1 MAVQIQIRRGIGT
14 EWSNVNPI
22 LADGEIAYDKTNK
35 QLKIGDGSSN
45 WITLPYFTPGA
56 PVTIGL
62 DTQVTQLVVA
72 GVITAQSYVSTAST
86 GTAPISVTST
96 TLNTNFNADL
106 LDGQHGTYYRNA
118 SNINAGTLSTTVF
131 PTSISFDTLTIN
143 QYASFNNLTA
153 SGIATFGSSVKID
166 SNTGIVTANQY
177 QGSSI
182 NLTGVG
188 IITASYY
195 DGSTIKLESSTGI
208 VTATSYRGDGSQ
220 LTGIVTS
227 IVAGNNVSISSSTG
241 QVTISATGG
250 GGGSGSGIGT
260 PLSTDPDDPLNLIY
274 KTPKSTTIPPNTL
287 SVVTSDTASGNIAF
301 TRLDSIVVS
310 TGSTLTVSTGTT
322 FIMNVL
328 NIF

>member
-14 EWSNVNPI
+14 EWSSVNPI
-22 LADGEIAYDKTNK
+22 LADGEIAYDKTSK
-35 QLKIGDGSSN
+35 QLKIGDGSSD

-72 GVITAQSYVSTAST
+72 GVITAQSYVSTAVT

-106 LDGQHGTYYRNA
+106 LDGQHGSYYRNA

-131 PTSISFDTLTIN
+131 PSSISFDNLTIN
-143 QYASFNNLTA
+143 QYASF
-153 SGIATFGSSVKID
+153 GSSVRID
-166 SNTGIVTANQY
+166 SNSGIVTANQY
-177 QGSSI
+177 QGSGI

-188 IITASYY
+188 IITANYY
-195 DGSTIKLESSTGI
+195 NGSTIKLESTTGI

-220 LTGIVTS
+220 LTGVVTS
-227 IVAGNNVSISSSTG
+227 IVAGSNVSISTSTG
-241 QVTISATGG
+241 QITISATGG

-260 PLSTDPDDPLNLIY
+260 PLSSDPEDPLNLVY
-274 KTPKSTTIPPNTL
+274 KTPKSITIPPNTL
-287 SVVTSDTASGNIAF
+287 SVIASDIASGNVAY

-310 TGSTLTVSTGTT
+310 TGSTLTVSSGTT